1 MPAEA
6 KGIVWWSGKF
16 DKFVILWYNIIRK
29 DKIGGMRCG
38 KSYTLFLKLPK
49 MQTIRKNA

>member
-16 DKFVILWYNIIRK
+16 DKLVILWYNIIRK

-38 KSYTLFLKLPK
+38 KSNAVQHGMPQ
-49 MQTIRKNA
+49 MQTID